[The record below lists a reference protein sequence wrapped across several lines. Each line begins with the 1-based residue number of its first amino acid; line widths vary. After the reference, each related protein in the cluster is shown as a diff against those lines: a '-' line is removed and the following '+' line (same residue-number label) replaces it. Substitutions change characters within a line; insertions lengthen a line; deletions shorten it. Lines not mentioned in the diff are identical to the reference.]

1 MRLLR
6 LGVEDQETLDEAAGV
21 RANIQTVKELKE
33 KSSTDVFRK
42 PRSSSVVCKAR
53 RNSVPKHDKSI

>member
-1 MRLLR
+1 M
-6 LGVEDQETLDEAAGV
+6 EDQETLDEAAGV

-33 KSSTDVFRK
+33 KSATDVFGKR
-42 PRSSSVVCKAR
+42 RSSSVVCKAR